1 MVIDGHVHIRKGDV
15 KPIELL
21 GKLRESNVSGAVLIS
36 LNPSEGSPDYR
47 MANMMEWTEGHKG
60 LVPFF
65 WIDPMEPNAMEQV
78 MTAIGQGAKGFKIIC
93 DSFYPGDDKCISV
106 CKTIAEADKP
116 ILFHS
121 GILWDGKPSSEYCRP
136 VHFESLLKIDGLR
149 FSLAHIGWPWVDEM
163 IAVYGK
169 FLNFRTMNPE
179 NKTEMF
185 IDMTPGTPM
194 NFRKGALENLIGTG
208 YDIWDNM
215 IFGSDCN
222 ANDYN
227 EEWVESWI
235 TTDNDIFSGL
245 GIDLEPREKVFG
257 GNVRRFIENGQGKT
271 FKNQSPG
278 AF

>member
-93 DSFYPGDDKCISV
+93 DSFYPGDDKCLSV
-106 CKTIAEADKP
+106 CKEIAGTGKP
-116 ILFHS
+116 VLFHS
-121 GILWDGKPSSEYCRP
+121 GILWDGKTSSEYCRP

-179 NKTEMF
+179 SKTEMF

-194 NFRKGALENLIGTG
+194 NFRKGALEKLIGTG

-271 FKNQSPG
+271 FKKQSPG